1 MTTFNL
7 NLFIIILIK
16 QRIEAWNSH
25 EWENDVMGRIK
36 SVTLLDLVNRFP
48 FVAAVLHALVYSVVN
63 CFSCE
68 VHVTLFGAFRHTN
81 FEDFAVGLNCSD
93 SALEVLHLELFNNYQ
108 FMIYTTIDHLK
119 AYFSFRWSLQS
130 APLPSSLIR
139 FNKVS
144 ASL

>member
-1 MTTFNL
+1 
-7 NLFIIILIK
+7 
-16 QRIEAWNSH
+16 
-25 EWENDVMGRIK
+25 MGRIK

-48 FVAAVLHALVYSVVN
+48 FVAAVLHALVYSVVD

-108 FMIYTTIDHLK
+108 FIILLMTNKKFLLQITLMI
-119 AYFSFRWSLQS
+119 FSY
-130 APLPSSLIR
+130 LIKEKYWR
-139 FNKVS
+139 VN
-144 ASL
+144 